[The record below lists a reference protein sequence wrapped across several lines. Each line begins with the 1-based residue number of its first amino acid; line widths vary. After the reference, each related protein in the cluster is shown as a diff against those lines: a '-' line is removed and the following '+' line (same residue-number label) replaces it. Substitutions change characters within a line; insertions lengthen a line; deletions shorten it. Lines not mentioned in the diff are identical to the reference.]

1 MSVER
6 ALQGVLMILVLVGTG
21 VLMARLGY
29 LTEELEASL
38 SRLTIHF
45 SVPALLFGS
54 TVTHISKDFLRQA
67 GWLLLIPLICML
79 LGYGL
84 GFALRVLCRVPR
96 GDTGVFLAMF
106 ALSNSLFIG
115 LPVALEIFGE
125 SAMPYIVAYFPF
137 NTTIFWTLG
146 NLGIAVDGGQRP
158 ASWRATVRQI
168 LSPPFLGF
176 LAGFVAAL
184 TGLTLP
190 PFLTQSLTYLGNL
203 TVPVTLLTTGAVLSR
218 MGRASLRI
226 GRAGWLTILGRL
238 VLMPGATMAACLL
251 CGAPPMMTGVFTM
264 IAAMPVM
271 NQCVIMAR
279 MRGANHRLAA
289 QMLTVS
295 TLFSLV
301 GIPLWVLVLRHLT

>member
-1 MSVER
+1 MSIER

-29 LTEELEASL
+29 LTEELETSL

-45 SVPALLFGS
+45 SVPAMLFGS
-54 TVTHISKDFLRQA
+54 TVSHISGAFLRRA
-67 GWLLLIPLICML
+67 GWLLLIPLVCML

-84 GFALRVLCRVPR
+84 GFVLRLLCRIPR
-96 GDTGVFLAMF
+96 GDTGVFLVMF
-106 ALSNSLFIG
+106 ALSNSIFIG

-125 SAMPYIVAYFPF
+125 SAMPYVVAYFPF

-146 NLGIAVDGGQRP
+146 NLGIAADGGRRP
-158 ASWRATVRQI
+158 ASVGATIRQI
-168 LSPPFLGF
+168 FSPPFFGF
-176 LAGFVAAL
+176 LAGFAVAL

-190 PFLTQSLTYLGNL
+190 PFLTQAVTYLGNL

-218 MGRASLRI
+218 MGRASLHL
-226 GRAGWLTILGRL
+226 GRAGWLTLFGRL
-238 VLMPGATMAACLL
+238 VLMPGVTMAACLL

-279 MRGANHRLAA
+279 LHGANHRLAA

-295 TLFSLV
+295 TLFSLA
-301 GIPLWVLVLRHLT
+301 GIPLWVLVLQWLT